1 MLDLGVLITKDVTT
15 YLLDLT
21 YIVKELLLQPLELFT
36 TYSEL
41 SRLGIRY
48 DSIF

>member
-1 MLDLGVLITKDVTT
+1 MLDLGVFITKDVTT

-21 YIVKELLLQPLELFT
+21 YIVKIVLFT